1 MQEVSEAMYNSSIFK
16 SEEQIMME
24 GHERFLAM
32 KRAMY
37 RNGYDAA
44 KEEAAAKYDKII
56 NERDAR
62 IAELEAQLAALKK

>member
-44 KEEAAAKYDKII
+44 EEKYAARLAEK
-56 NERDAR
+56 DAR